1 MTTTEAVPKESV
13 AARCAPFTSVRAYL
27 SVLDLTPDALETCL
41 ALAARLKRE
50 RTMGADAPTRR
61 ALAGHSLALLFD
73 KPSLRTRTG
82 FEIAMQELGGIVTC
96 PPSADALGTR
106 EALADVARTLERWI
120 SVAAHSHLP
129 ARRGCGRS
137 RRATTRL
144 RVVNALT
151 HEEHPCQALADCLTL
166 RERCGAARGV
176 TLAYV
181 GDGNNVA
188 TSLTHAAAMLGIH
201 LRLASPPGYALPA
214 ETLAAARRVARHGA
228 QIVPCDDPV
237 DAVRGAD
244 AVYTDVWTSMGQEA
258 EAIGRREAFAEYR
271 GDRRPDGRQAGRD
284 AFFMHCLPAH
294 RGEEVDPAV
303 IDGPRSAVFDQAE
316 NRLHTQKALLLMM
329 LGAAPGSQPIAAPGP
344 GS

>member
-1 MTTTEAVPKESV
+1 MRTTEAASKGS
-13 AARCAPFTSVRAYL
+13 AAAPCAPFASSRAYL
-27 SVLDLTPDALETCL
+27 SVLDLTPDGLEACL
-41 ALAARLKRE
+41 ALAAQLKRE
-50 RTMGADAPTRR
+50 RRLGADAPTRR

-96 PPSADALGTR
+96 PPSADALGMR
-106 EALADVARTLERWI
+106 ETLADVARTLERWI
-120 SVAAHSHLP
+120 SVAAI
-129 ARRGCGRS
+129 RTFQQS
-137 RRATTRL
+137 RLREITEATTRL

-151 HEEHPCQALADCLTL
+151 NEEHPCQALADCLTL
-166 RERCGAARGV
+166 MERCGRLRGA

-188 TSLTHAAAMLGIH
+188 TSLTHAAAMLGIR
-201 LRLASPPGYALPA
+201 LRLASPQGYALPA
-214 ETLAAARRVARHGA
+214 ETLAAARDAARRGA
-228 QIVPCDDPV
+228 QIVEYDDPV

-244 AVYTDVWTSMGQEA
+244 AVYTDVWTSMGHEA
-258 EAIGRREAFAEYR
+258 EAGGRREAFARYR
-271 GDRRPDGRQAGRD
+271 VTGRLMAHAGRD

-294 RGEEVDPAV
+294 RGEEVDPDI

-329 LGAAPGSQPIAAPGP
+329 LDAAP
-344 GS
+344 

>member
-1 MTTTEAVPKESV
+1 MSTTDTLPDAGV
-13 AARCAPFTSVRAYL
+13 AAPSPPSASARTCL
-27 SVLDLTPDALETCL
+27 SVLDLTPDGLETCL
-41 ALAARLKRE
+41 ALAAKLKRE
-50 RTMGADAPTRR
+50 RGMGADAPTSR

-120 SVAAHSHLP
+120 SVAAI
-129 ARRGCGRS
+129 RTFQQS
-137 RRATTRL
+137 RLREIARATTRL

-151 HEEHPCQALADCLTL
+151 NEEHPCQALADCLTL
-166 RERCGAARGV
+166 RERLGDVRGA

-188 TSLTHAAAMLGIH
+188 TSLTHAAAMLGVR
-201 LRLASPPGYALPA
+201 LRLASPAGYALPA
-214 ETLAAARRVARHGA
+214 ATVAAARRVARHGA
-228 QIVPCDDPV
+228 EVVLCDDPV
-237 DAVRGAD
+237 EAVRGAD

-258 EAIGRREAFAEYR
+258 EATGRREAFEPYR
-271 GDRRPDGRQAGRD
+271 VTGDLMAQAGRD

-294 RGEEVDPAV
+294 RGEEVDPDV

-316 NRLHTQKALLLMM
+316 NRLHTQKALLMLM
-329 LGAAPGSQPIAAPGP
+329 LGAAPWPSRASAP
-344 GS
+344 

>member
-1 MTTTEAVPKESV
+1 MSTTDTLPDAGV
-13 AARCAPFTSVRAYL
+13 AAPSPPSASARAYL
-27 SVLDLTPDALETCL
+27 SVLNLTPDGLETCL

-50 RTMGADAPTRR
+50 RRMGADAPTSR

-120 SVAAHSHLP
+120 SVAAI
-129 ARRGCGRS
+129 RTFQQS
-137 RRATTRL
+137 RLREIARATTRL

-151 HEEHPCQALADCLTL
+151 NEEHPCQALADCLTL
-166 RERCGAARGV
+166 RERFGDMRGA

-188 TSLTHAAAMLGIH
+188 TSLTHAAAMLGVR

-214 ETLAAARRVARHGA
+214 ATVAAARRVAQHGA
-228 QIVPCDDPV
+228 EVVQCHDPV
-237 DAVRGAD
+237 EAVRGAD

-258 EAIGRREAFAEYR
+258 EAAGRREAFEPYR
-271 GDRRPDGRQAGRD
+271 VTGDLMAQAGRD

-294 RGEEVDPAV
+294 RGEEVDPEV

-316 NRLHTQKALLLMM
+316 NRLHTQKALLMLM
-329 LGAAPGSQPIAAPGP
+329 LGAAPWPNQASAP
-344 GS
+344 

>member
-1 MTTTEAVPKESV
+1 MSTTDTLPDAGV
-13 AARCAPFTSVRAYL
+13 AAPSPVSASARTYL
-27 SVLDLTPDALETCL
+27 SVLDLTPDGLETCL

-50 RTMGADAPTRR
+50 RGMGAPTSR

-120 SVAAHSHLP
+120 SVAAI
-129 ARRGCGRS
+129 RTFQQS
-137 RRATTRL
+137 RLREIARATTRL

-151 HEEHPCQALADCLTL
+151 NEEHPCQALADCLTL
-166 RERCGAARGV
+166 RERLGGVRGA

-188 TSLTHAAAMLGIH
+188 TSLTHAAAMLGAR
-201 LRLASPPGYALPA
+201 LRLASPAGYALPA
-214 ETLAAARRVARHGA
+214 ATVAAARRVARHGA
-228 QIVPCDDPV
+228 EIVPCDDPV
-237 DAVRGAD
+237 EAVRGAD

-258 EAIGRREAFAEYR
+258 EAAGRREAFEPYR
-271 GDRRPDGRQAGRD
+271 VTGDLMAQAGRD

-294 RGEEVDPAV
+294 RGEEVDPDV

-316 NRLHTQKALLLMM
+316 NRLHTQKALLMLM
-329 LGAAPGSQPIAAPGP
+329 LGAAPWANQASAP
-344 GS
+344 

>member
-1 MTTTEAVPKESV
+1 MTTPQAVPKEGV
-13 AARCAPFTSVRAYL
+13 AAPPAPFASARTYL

-50 RTMGADAPTRR
+50 RRMGADAPTRR

-106 EALADVARTLERWI
+106 EALADVGRTLERWI
-120 SVAAHSHLP
+120 SVAAI
-129 ARRGCGRS
+129 RTFQQS
-137 RRATTRL
+137 RLREIARATTRL

-151 HEEHPCQALADCLTL
+151 NEEHPCQALADCLTL
-166 RERCGAARGV
+166 LDRCGAARGV

-201 LRLASPPGYALPA
+201 LRLASPRGYALPA
-214 ETLAAARRVARHGA
+214 ETLAAARAVACHGA
-228 QIVPCDDPV
+228 RIVPCDDPV
-237 DAVRGAD
+237 EAVRGAD
-244 AVYTDVWTSMGQEA
+244 AVYTDVWTSMGQET
-258 EAIGRREAFAEYR
+258 EAIRRRQAFAEYR
-271 GDRRPDGRQAGRD
+271 VTGALMAQASPD

-294 RGEEVDPAV
+294 RGEEVDPDV

-316 NRLHTQKALLLMM
+316 NRLHTQKALLLLL
-329 LGAAPGSQPIAAPGP
+329 LGAAP
-344 GS
+344 

>member
-1 MTTTEAVPKESV
+1 MNAMTITQAVPKGV
-13 AARCAPFTSVRAYL
+13 AAPCAPFVSARAYL

-50 RTMGADAPTRR
+50 RRMGADAPTRR

-120 SVAAHSHLP
+120 SVAAIRTFRQ
-129 ARRGCGRS
+129 ARLREIAES
-137 RRATTRL
+137 TTRL

-151 HEEHPCQALADCLTL
+151 NEEHPCQALADCLTL
-166 RERCGAARGV
+166 LERCGAVRGV

-201 LRLASPPGYALPA
+201 LRLASPSGYALPD
-214 ETLAAARRVARHGA
+214 ETLAAAREVARHGA

-237 DAVRGAD
+237 EAVRGAD

-258 EAIGRREAFAEYR
+258 EAIRRREAFAEYR
-271 GDRRPDGRQAGRD
+271 VTGALMAEAGRE

-294 RGEEVDPAV
+294 RGEEVDPDV

-316 NRLHTQKALLLMM
+316 NRLHTQKALLMLM
-329 LGAAPGSQPIAAPGP
+329 LDAAPWSREPAP
-344 GS
+344 

>member
-1 MTTTEAVPKESV
+1 MNITEAVPKES
-13 AARCAPFTSVRAYL
+13 AAAPGAPAGPARTYL
-27 SVLDLTPDALETCL
+27 SVLDLTPDALDTCL

-50 RTMGADAPTRR
+50 RRMGADAPTSR
-61 ALAGHSLALLFD
+61 ALAGRSLALLFD

-82 FEIAMQELGGIVTC
+82 FEIAMQELGGVVTC

-120 SVAAHSHLP
+120 AVAAI
-129 ARRGCGRS
+129 RTFRQS
-137 RRATTRL
+137 RLREIAEATTRL

-151 HEEHPCQALADCLTL
+151 NEEHPCQALADCLTL
-166 RERCGAARGV
+166 RERCGAASGV

-188 TSLTHAAAMLGIH
+188 TSLTHAVAMLGMR

-214 ETLAAARRVARHGA
+214 ATLEAARRAARRGA
-228 QIVPCDDPV
+228 EIVQCDDPV

-244 AVYTDVWTSMGQEA
+244 AVYTDVWTSMGHEA
-258 EAIGRREAFAEYR
+258 EALGRREAFAGYR
-271 GDRRPDGRQAGRD
+271 VTGALMAQAGRE

-294 RGEEVDPAV
+294 RGQEVDADV

-316 NRLHTQKALLLMM
+316 NRLHTQKALLL
-329 LGAAPGSQPIAAPGP
+329 LLLAAA
-344 GS
+344 

>member
-1 MTTTEAVPKESV
+1 MRTTEAAPKGS
-13 AARCAPFTSVRAYL
+13 AAAPCAPFASSRAYL
-27 SVLDLTPDALETCL
+27 SVLDLTPDGLEACL

-50 RTMGADAPTRR
+50 RRLGADAPTRR

-96 PPSADALGTR
+96 PPSADALGMR
-106 EALADVARTLERWI
+106 ETLADVARTLERWI
-120 SVAAHSHLP
+120 SVAAI
-129 ARRGCGRS
+129 RTFQQS
-137 RRATTRL
+137 RLRKITEATTRL

-151 HEEHPCQALADCLTL
+151 NEEHPCQALADCLTL
-166 RERCGAARGV
+166 MERCGGLRGA

-188 TSLTHAAAMLGIH
+188 TSLTHAAAMLGIR
-201 LRLASPPGYALPA
+201 LRLASPRGYALPA
-214 ETLAAARRVARHGA
+214 ETLAAARDAARCGA
-228 QIVPCDDPV
+228 QIVECDDPV

-244 AVYTDVWTSMGQEA
+244 AVYTDVWTSMGHEA
-258 EAIGRREAFAEYR
+258 EAGGRREAFSRYR
-271 GDRRPDGRQAGRD
+271 VTGRLMAHAGRD

-294 RGEEVDPAV
+294 RGEEVDPDV

-329 LGAAPGSQPIAAPGP
+329 LDAAP
-344 GS
+344 